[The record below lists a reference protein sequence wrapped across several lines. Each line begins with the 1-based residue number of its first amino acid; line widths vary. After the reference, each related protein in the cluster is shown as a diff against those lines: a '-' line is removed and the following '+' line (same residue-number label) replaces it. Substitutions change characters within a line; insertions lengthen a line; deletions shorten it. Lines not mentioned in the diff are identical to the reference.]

1 MGEFRMPALGADT
14 EQGSV
19 VEWLV
24 KPGDCVH
31 RGDMVAVVDTEK
43 ADIDVESFEEG
54 VVAELLVEV
63 GTTVLVGAPLARIT
77 QTPAAE
83 VEPTVPTTS
92 APAPALARAVPVPGF
107 VSPPMRQLAHRLGID
122 TDALHGTGKHGALT
136 RADVEQAAAAL
147 STAEQPPAR
156 HRPPAEQPSAPAVTP
171 LTVRRVRSSPLVR
184 RVAKSLG
191 VDLAVVPG
199 TGAGGAVTE
208 ADVRNVT
215 TAPPVAEPAAAPVI
229 APTAGP
235 TAAPTDA
242 AERAAGLLR
251 AIGSLMARSKKT
263 IPHYYLSTTRDLRAA
278 LAWMEQYNS
287 ARPIAERL
295 VPAALLPK
303 ASALAARDVPEV
315 NGFFTEGSFQPS
327 AAVHLSVAVA
337 VRRGGLVAPAP
348 HDADTLPLEVLMKQ
362 LRDLVS
368 RARGGRFLARI
379 DELLQNPEE
388 L

>member
-1 MGEFRMPALGADT
+1 MGEFRMPALGADM
-14 EQGSV
+14 EQGRV

-24 KPGDCVH
+24 KPGDYVH

-43 ADIDVESFEEG
+43 ADIDAESFEEG

-63 GTTVLVGAPLARIT
+63 GTTVPVGALLARII

-107 VSPPMRQLAHRLGID
+107 VSPPMRQLAHRLGVD

-147 STAEQPPAR
+147 STAEQP
-156 HRPPAEQPSAPAVTP
+156 SAPAVTP
-171 LTVRRVRSSPLVR
+171 LTVRRVRSSPLAR

-263 IPHYYLSTTRDLRAA
+263 IPHYYLSTTLDLRAA

-379 DELLQNPEE
+379 NELLQNPEE

>member
-1 MGEFRMPALGADT
+1 MPALGADT

-19 VEWLV
+19 AAWLI

-63 GTTVLVGAPLARIT
+63 GTTVPVGAPLARIT

-147 STAEQPPAR
+147 ST
-156 HRPPAEQPSAPAVTP
+156 AEQPSAPAVTP